1 MPRCMAGLC
10 CKRCGGHQS
19 INGYGKQCV
28 MKRVLLALAL
38 LSTLALGPSEAQ
50 NTTCSDRPA
59 GDSSNAC
66 ANTRF
71 VMTNGGG
78 GGTPGGLNLQV
89 QYNNAGAF
97 GGLTDAQ
104 LTGKIIAF
112 TSVLSGAAP
121 ASGGGIFNFLRADGT
136 WAPPGSGSTIV
147 GTIIPWAGAT
157 VPPKYLLA
165 YGQAVSRATYPDL
178 LTVITFQPSI
188 TCTSGS
194 PTFTVATATSDRVP
208 IGAAVEASACFTAG
222 KTVISKA
229 SGSLTLS
236 GNAIASTTTT
246 ARILPWGGGDG
257 STTFNLPNLQ
267 GRAPLGRDNMSGAI
281 SSTITLPFYGTNPDA
296 INASGGGQGIT
307 LQQANLPAI
316 TLSTNIFDSGHQH
329 QVTGAMSNAGNSGIL
344 GAFVSAIGSNGSG
357 VGLGT
362 TTTNQ
367 SGITA
372 NTPLGGG
379 NAPFTT
385 IQPSV
390 TVDYIIK
397 VLADDIS
404 VGGGITVGST
414 VVNNGSTTNIL
425 YNNAG
430 ILGEYALAT
439 VPDMYAGTANNKIVT
454 PSVVWPPEVTVTYGT
469 TTTFDMSTFRD
480 AVVTLT
486 GNITTQTVSNVV
498 VGKAGSIAFV
508 QDGTGSRTTVWSST
522 FKFAG
527 GTAPT
532 LTTTAGAVDILN
544 YSCRTSTFCYAAMMN
559 DVK

>member
-1 MPRCMAGLC
+1 
-10 CKRCGGHQS
+10 
-19 INGYGKQCV
+19 
-28 MKRVLLALAL
+28 MKRALLALAL

-50 NTTCSDRPA
+50 NTTCSDRPN
-59 GDSSNAC
+59 GDISNAC

-71 VMTNGGG
+71 VHNNGGGG

-89 QYNNAGAF
+89 QYNNVGAF

-104 LTGKIIAF
+104 LTAKIIAF

-267 GRAPLGRDNMSGAI
+267 GRAPLGRDNMSGGN
-281 SSTITLPFYGTNPDA
+281 SGTITLQYYGANPDA
-296 INASGGGQGIT
+296 ISAYGGGQGIT

-316 TLSTNIFDSGHQH
+316 TLSTNIFDGGHAH
-329 QVTGAMSNAGNSGIL
+329 TITGSVSNAGNAGAL
-344 GAFVSAIGSNGSG
+344 GQFISQIGTAGSG
-357 VGLGT
+357 VTLGS

-397 VLADDIS
+397 VLADDIQ

-414 VVNNGSTTNIL
+414 VINNGSTTNIL

-430 ILGEYALAT
+430 VLGEYALAT
-439 VPDMYAGTANNKIVT
+439 AAQYLAGTSGKIVQAGVIYQAET
-454 PSVVWPPEVTVTYGT
+454 TTTYGT
-469 TTTFDMSTFRD
+469 TTTFDFSTFINTK
-480 AVVTLT
+480 VTLT
-486 GNITTQTVSNVV
+486 GNITTQTLTNVME
-498 VGKAGSIAFV
+498 GKAGMITFI
-508 QDGTGSRTTVWSST
+508 QDGTGSRTTVWNSI

-527 GTAPT
+527 GITPT
-532 LTTTAGAVDILN
+532 LSTTASAIDVLN
-544 YSCRTSTFCYAAMMN
+544 YSCRTTTFCAASLMK
-559 DVK
+559 DVR